1 MKKIEVVCAV
11 IKNNDKYFCCQRG
24 PGRALAYK
32 WEFPG
37 GKIEA
42 HETQE
47 HAIIREIKEELD
59 SDIEVVKYLGTV
71 NHKYLDIE
79 KPFEITMH
87 AYLCSLSNGTLEL
100 SEHIDSKYATVE
112 EMKKMDFAEADK
124 PILDMIE

>member
-1 MKKIEVVCAV
+1 MKHVEVVCAV

-47 HAIIREIKEELD
+47 HAIIREIKEELN

-100 SEHIDSKYATVE
+100 SEHIDSKYATIQ
-112 EMKKMDFAEADK
+112 EMKSMDFADADK
-124 PILDMIE
+124 PILDMIK

>member
-1 MKKIEVVCAV
+1 MKHVEVVCAV

-59 SDIEVVKYLGTV
+59 SGIEVVKYLGTV
-71 NHKYLDIE
+71 NYKYLDIE

-112 EMKKMDFAEADK
+112 EMKKMDFADADK
-124 PILDMIE
+124 PILDMIK

>member
-1 MKKIEVVCAV
+1 MKHVEVVCAV

-47 HAIIREIKEELD
+47 HAIIREIKEETGCDVEL
-59 SDIEVVKYLGTV
+59 
-71 NHKYLDIE
+71 
-79 KPFEITMH
+79 
-87 AYLCSLSNGTLEL
+87 NGR
-100 SEHIDSKYATVE
+100 
-112 EMKKMDFAEADK
+112 
-124 PILDMIE
+124 

>member
-1 MKKIEVVCAV
+1 MKHVEVVCAV